1 MYKPKIEKTVYLL
14 RHGQSIDN
22 ISPVFQSEDS
32 PLSENGRV
40 QAEHMAKRVSKIS
53 FETLIA
59 SPLIRTK
66 QTAEI
71 ISKSTGKNVEFSEL
85 FVERIKPRKLYGK
98 PYTDI
103 NANNLWRNWE
113 KSLLTEG
120 MRIEDGENF
129 DDLMVRADKA
139 LNFLKN
145 RPEESLVVVTHGY
158 FLRTLVIRVLLG
170 DLLTGDLF
178 KSSIN
183 RMLTENTGLTVLQ
196 YRDSFEEEANWKLW
210 VYNDHAHL
218 AG

>member
-1 MYKPKIEKTVYLL
+1 MFKPQVDKTVYLL

-22 ISPVFQSEDS
+22 VSPVFQSEDS
-32 PLSENGRV
+32 PLSKNGKV

-59 SPLIRTK
+59 SPLLRTK

-71 ISKSTGKNVEFSEL
+71 ISKSTGKVVEFSEL
-85 FVERIKPRKLYGK
+85 FVERIKPRNLYGK
-98 PYTDI
+98 PYTDEK
-103 NANNLWRNWE
+103 ANNLWRSWE
-113 KSLLTEG
+113 QSLYTEG
-120 MRIEDGENF
+120 MRVEDGENF

-139 LNFLKN
+139 LNFLKE
-145 RPEESLVVVTHGY
+145 RSEKSMVVVTHGY

-170 DLLTGDLF
+170 DLLKGDLF
-178 KSSIN
+178 KSSIS
-183 RMLTENTGLTVLQ
+183 RMLTENTGLTVIQ